1 MRFLFLAYKQLPQ
14 HLDFRL
20 WIFLKDDRN
29 VGASFNV
36 WAYITMPIL
45 ALISAESDGT
55 LVKATSIFA
64 TRAFWMV
71 EEPHQPLTE
80 LCKGKT
86 CVSPKTMLPPV

>member
-1 MRFLFLAYKQLPQ
+1 MRFLFLVYKHIPQ
-14 HLDFRL
+14 HLDFRI
-20 WIFLKDDRN
+20 WISLEDDRD
-29 VGASFNV
+29 VFASFNV
-36 WAYITMPIL
+36 WAFITMCIL
-45 ALISAESDGT
+45 ALIGAESDGT

-64 TRAFWMV
+64 TRAFGMV